1 VAFRLIPRDI
11 KFVDLFIQSGQNLA
25 EAASKLKDLV
35 DSFDRLDERIGEI
48 QLLEKT
54 GDKLDREI
62 GQRLEQSFVAPFD
75 REDIHDLTVKLDDC
89 VDLIQAAAES
99 LVIYDVKEPTH
110 EARQLA
116 DILARQAGQLSAALA
131 KLEQMKDLSSNLEL
145 VHDLEHEADGV
156 SRGAIARLFRDRLDP
171 LEVIKWREI
180 YLVLEEAIDAGED
193 AAESIERMVHKRV

>member
-1 VAFRLIPRDI
+1 MAFRVIPRDI
-11 KFVDLFIQSGQNLA
+11 KFVDLFIRSGQNLA

-35 DSFDRLDERIGEI
+35 DSFDRLDERIAEI
-48 QLLEKT
+48 QVLEKA
-54 GDKLDREI
+54 GDKLDHEI
-62 GQRLEQSFVAPFD
+62 GQRLEQAFVAPFD

-89 VDLIQAAAES
+89 VDYIQAAAES
-99 LVIYDVKEPTH
+99 LVIYDVKQPTH

-116 DILARQAGQLSAALA
+116 DILSRQAAQLSAALA
-131 KLEQMKDLSSNLEL
+131 KLEQMKDLSGNLEL
-145 VHDLEHEADGV
+145 VHELEHEADGV

>member
-1 VAFRLIPRDI
+1 MAFRVIPRDI
-11 KFVDLFIQSGQNLA
+11 KFVDLFIRSGQNLA

-35 DSFDRLDERIGEI
+35 DSFDRLAERIAEI
-48 QLLEKT
+48 QALEKV
-54 GDKLDREI
+54 GDKLDDEI
-62 GQRLEQSFVAPFD
+62 GMRLEQAFVAPFD

-89 VDLIQAAAES
+89 VDFIQAAAES
-99 LVIYDVKEPTH
+99 LVIYDVKQPTD

-116 DILARQAGQLSAALA
+116 DILARQADQLSAALA
-131 KLEQMKDLSSNLEL
+131 KLERMKDLGPNLEL

-156 SRGAIARLFRDRLDP
+156 SRAAIARLFRERLDP

-180 YLVLEEAIDAGED
+180 YLVLENAIDAGED